1 MRKIHLHELRVVWI
15 SIYFGPVH
23 WSNLILNALI
33 SILTTPQVKY
43 LGGITFL
50 LKDACPEDSPASAR
64 TTYQQCAAT
73 EALHV
78 SPSVR
83 GERRVTVWLDPVC
96 HWQTQDWR
104 QAHRA
109 RLHGP
114 LLRRLLGGERRQDPR
129 LSLQWE
135 EVHTVR
141 QFLRNFL
148 NLQMRIWRFRLQN
161 HMRWQCSGTPSP
173 PSNFD
178 LRLLCLM
185 NF

>member
-1 MRKIHLHELRVVWI
+1 M
-15 SIYFGPVH
+15 
-23 WSNLILNALI
+23 
-33 SILTTPQVKY
+33 KY

-109 RLHGP
+109 SLHGP

-141 QFLRNFL
+141 QSWMNFL

-161 HMRWQCSGTPSP
+161 YMRWQCNGTPSP
-173 PSNFD
+173 PSN
-178 LRLLCLM
+178 LHTYELLCLM
-185 NF
+185 NFYSNGPLQVGWEGQQRKSEGWRGSGRQVSWLKIWFFSSK